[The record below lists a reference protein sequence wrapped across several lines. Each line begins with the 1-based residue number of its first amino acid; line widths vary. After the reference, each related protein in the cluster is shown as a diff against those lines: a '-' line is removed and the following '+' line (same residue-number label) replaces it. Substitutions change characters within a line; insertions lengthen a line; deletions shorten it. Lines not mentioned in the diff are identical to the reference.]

1 MGEETVKAEDL
12 RDFLKQKQVNYSED
26 QIQSAT
32 RFRGPDG
39 EIFCLYNTGRFVPQ
53 GNTESDLA
61 RAVKEW
67 AGAGGEPV
75 RRGLVAPAPAEP
87 ALSPIFIVYGHDI
100 ASRDALELL
109 LRRMGL
115 EPIVLALLPAKGDTI
130 IEKLEHYLGEH
141 GNIGFACVLLT
152 PDDEGYIA
160 GKPEEKKYRARQ
172 NVVLE
177 LGMVLARLGRHSVAI
192 LHKQS
197 IELPSD
203 IDGLIW
209 IPFQERLDEA
219 KTALYKELQA
229 AGYKP
234 KADVL

>member
-1 MGEETVKAEDL
+1 MKAEDL
-12 RDFLKQKQVNYSED
+12 RDFLEQTLQVKCEED
-26 QIQSAT
+26 RIQSAT

-39 EIFCLYNTGRFVPQ
+39 EIFCVYDTGRFVPQ
-53 GNTESDLA
+53 GNTESSLA
-61 RAVKEW
+61 HAVKDW
-67 AGAGGEPV
+67 SGIGESS
-75 RRGLVAPAPAEP
+75 RRALVAAADTGNLHPV
-87 ALSPIFIVYGHDI
+87 FIVYGHDI
-100 ASRDALELL
+100 AARDALELL

-115 EPIVLALLPAKGDTI
+115 EPIILANLAAQGDTI

-141 GNIGFACVLLT
+141 GNVGYACVLLT
-152 PDDEGYIA
+152 PDDEGHIA
-160 GKPEEKKYRARQ
+160 GKTEEKKYRARQ

-177 LGMVLARLGRHSVAI
+177 LGMVLTRLGRRRVAI

-209 IPFQERLDEA
+209 IPFQERLEEA
-219 KTALYKELQA
+219 KTALFKEFQA

-234 KADVL
+234 RADVL

>member
-1 MGEETVKAEDL
+1 MKADDL
-12 RDFLKQKQVNYSED
+12 RDFLNQKQVDFTED
-26 QIQSAT
+26 RIQLAA

-39 EIFCLYNTGRFVPQ
+39 EIFCVYDSGKFVPQ
-53 GNTESDLA
+53 GNTESDLG

-67 AGAGGEPV
+67 ATDGAPGV
-75 RRGLVAPAPAEP
+75 RGAVAAVPAE
-87 ALSPIFIVYGHDI
+87 AVVTSPIFIVYGHDI
-100 ASRDALELL
+100 PTRDALELL

-115 EPIVLALLPAKGDTI
+115 EPIVLALVPAQGDTI

-141 GNIGFACVLLT
+141 GDIGYACVLLT
-152 PDDEGYIA
+152 PDDEGHIA

-177 LGMVLARLGRHSVAI
+177 LGMVLARLGRRRVAI

-197 IELPSD
+197 IELPGD

-219 KTALYKELQA
+219 TTALYKELQA

-234 KADVL
+234 RADVL